1 MKNRKLV
8 LSLVALAGL
17 ASLSAQAQTNNT
29 EKPHETIMQ
38 RVDTLAKKVGA
49 AVKQAET
56 TEKTKLNADKK
67 RFKTD
72 LANDKQ
78 KINKV
83 YQDNKEKFDT
93 DVKNA
98 ENGLAKGEQK
108 VKNTYRKDKAKIKQG
123 IAKDKQKIRNAYRKD
138 KAKIKQG
145 LAKDGQKIKN
155 TYNKDKA
162 KVKAFFKKK
171 KK

>member
-8 LSLVALAGL
+8 LSLVALTGL
-17 ASLSAQAQTNNT
+17 TSLSAQAQTNNT
-29 EKPHETIMQ
+29 EKPHETIVQ
-38 RVDTLAKKVGA
+38 RIDTLAKKVGTDVKHAENVEKSKLSADAKKVGA

-67 RFKTD
+67 RIKTD

-78 KINKV
+78 KIDKV

-108 VKNTYRKDKAKIKQG
+108 VKNTYRKDKAK
-123 IAKDKQKIRNAYRKD
+123 
-138 KAKIKQG
+138 
-145 LAKDGQKIKN
+145 
-155 TYNKDKA
+155 
-162 KVKAFFKKK
+162 VKAGVKKV
-171 KK
+171 